1 MYLGPLETRSRS
13 LRYSTPD
20 AHSVRRIMQPC
31 KPSLPSSPGLPSSPF
46 GPCSPD
52 MRTGVAQPT
61 VGCNRLL
68 LASISACVIHRYSP
82 EESDGGVSLQPAGVR
97 SVLTSAGAVVVLLF
111 LAYLKSVCGPGS
123 PSSPVTRIGVDHAPA
138 FPVDAS
144 IVALDIHHIPTPVGA
159 SLHPDGMGSDEVG
172 FAGSVSL
179 FLNT

>member
-1 MYLGPLETRSRS
+1 
-13 LRYSTPD
+13 
-20 AHSVRRIMQPC
+20 
-31 KPSLPSSPGLPSSPF
+31 
-46 GPCSPD
+46 

-68 LASISACVIHRYSP
+68 LASISAWVIHRYSP

-159 SLHPDGMGSDEVG
+159 SFHPDGMGSEDVG